1 MAQEPPIA
9 CRSDRITDRLSLLV
23 LGVVAVTALLTFRH
37 YGLGW
42 DDYTHAEYGDLLLHL
57 YESGFADRRALSFV
71 NLYAYGGGFDL
82 VAALAAK
89 ILPFGLFETRRLLGA
104 IVGLIGLALTW
115 RIARRLGGPVAGLVA
130 LALLATC
137 PLYYG
142 HMFINA
148 KDVPFAVT
156 MALFALTMIRAF
168 DEYPAPTAATVMLVG
183 IGFGLAFGTRVL
195 GALAAVPTATAL
207 ALIVAEE
214 ARTDARFAFSRAGR
228 FLLRLLPA
236 LLLAYAV
243 MALAWPWSV
252 VSPLNPLRALFYF
265 SHFFEKPWKELFG
278 GQLIDVPD
286 MPRSYLPTLFA
297 LKMPDLFFLLGVAGL
312 IGTFVASFNRTVAL
326 TRRAAFL
333 FVAMSGF
340 FPVAFAVATRP
351 AFYNGV
357 RHFVFLLPFFAVLG
371 GLAAGWMIARLQQL
385 SRVLAAAVAALIAVC
400 LIQPVIAM
408 ARLHPYEYTYFN
420 ALSGGAAAVEHRY
433 MLDYWGLAMKEAA
446 HGLYANLA
454 EHGELPQTSGRPL
467 PIAICGPQRG
477 VQVEL
482 GKNFVTQAEPQ
493 GADYV
498 IALGAFYC
506 AALDAPIIVEVARE
520 GVVFA
525 RVYDIRGRN
534 ITSLLT
540 LPPP

>member
-1 MAQEPPIA
+1 MAQEPHLAGRSLRIA
-9 CRSDRITDRLSLLV
+9 DTLSFLV
-23 LGVVAVTALLTFRH
+23 LGLVAVIALLTFRH

-42 DDYTHAEYGDLLLHL
+42 DDYTHSEYGDLLLHL
-57 YESGFADRRALSFV
+57 YQSGFTDRRALHFV

-82 VAALAAK
+82 VAAILAK
-89 ILPFGLFETRRLLGA
+89 ILPLGLFETRRLVGA
-104 IVGLIGLALTW
+104 LVGLIGLALTW
-115 RIARRLGGPVAGLVA
+115 RIARRLGGPLAGLMA
-130 LALLATC
+130 LVLLATC

-148 KDVPFAVT
+148 KDTPFAAA
-156 MALFALTMIRAF
+156 MALFALALICAF
-168 DEYPAPTAATVMLVG
+168 DEYPAPSAATVVLVG

-195 GALAAVPTATAL
+195 GALAVVPTGAAL

-214 ARTDARFAFSRAGR
+214 ARGGAQRAFSRAGR

-236 LLLAYAV
+236 LLLAYAA
-243 MALAWPWSV
+243 MAVIWPWSV
-252 VSPLNPLRALFYF
+252 ISPLNPLRALFYF
-265 SHFFEKPWKELFG
+265 SHFFERPWKELYA
-278 GQLIDVPD
+278 GQLINVPD

-297 LKMPDLFFLLGVAGL
+297 LKIPDLFFLLGVAGL
-312 IGTFVASFNRTVAL
+312 IGTLVACANRAIAL

-333 FVAMSGF
+333 FVAMSCC
-340 FPVAFAVATRP
+340 FPVALAVAERP

-371 GLAAGWMIARLQQL
+371 GLAAGRIIARLQQT
-385 SRVLAAAVAALIAVC
+385 SPVLTAVAAALMAVG

-420 ALSGGAAAVEHRY
+420 ALSGGVAAAEHRY
-433 MLDYWGLAMKEAA
+433 MLDYWGLAMKQAA
-446 HGLYANLA
+446 HGLRTKLA
-454 EHGELPQTSGRPL
+454 AEGALPRAGHPL
-467 PIAICGPQRG
+467 PIAVCGPQSG

-498 IALGAFYC
+498 ISLGAFYC
-506 AALDAPIIVEVARE
+506 AHLDAPIIVKVVRA
-520 GVVFA
+520 GVVYA
-525 RVYDIRGRN
+525 RVYDIRGRA